1 MACIT
6 SKLFAIS
13 GHFLNSTL
21 PIGLVFDFHGIDFLS
36 IDFFFPGRFFRL
48 DKPEELRIQSCGR
61 HSASMCS
68 HSLNQRRCCVADLR

>member
-21 PIGLVFDFHGIDFLS
+21 PIRFFDFHGIDFLA